1 MMKLNLPKGLVLDEL
16 NDKFRFRG
24 TADQIQELS
33 TELRKIQNLR
43 NGQKCH
49 LDKLTIIV
57 SDEVPAFADKFTIQ
71 LPKKAWNIMASK
83 FSEVAYNWE
92 ESPFDFNDCGYLSPK
107 LGIDLGVELIGEP
120 NPR

>member
-1 MMKLNLPKGLVLDEL
+1 MMKLSLPKGLVLDEL
-16 NDKFRFRG
+16 EDKFRFRG

-33 TELRKIQNLR
+33 KELRRMQNLSH
-43 NGQKCH
+43 GQKCR
-49 LDKLTIIV
+49 LEKLTFII

-71 LPKKAWNIMASK
+71 LPKQAWNIMASK
-83 FSEVAYNWE
+83 FSEVANSWE

-107 LGIDLGVELIGEP
+107 LEIDLGVELIVEP